1 MKAKKTLALLMAGL
15 MAISASACSSS
26 GDGGTSSQASSGGS
40 SAAASGE
47 SSGPQEERGSITA
60 TVYDRGNVPTSE
72 GTTEDNRW
80 TKWINENG
88 PVDVTFVAIPRT
100 GSGEKLNV
108 LFASGTAPDLIFE
121 YAPSVKTPLYQQK
134 QLMPIDDMIEN
145 YSTNYKAL
153 TEQYPELLKAGKM
166 DDGQTYQFGRI
177 NSIRPIRGV
186 AIRKDWL
193 DKLGLDV
200 PVTLDDYYNVMKA
213 FVEQDPDGNGQDDT
227 LGMAIAYRASETF
240 DQMIPGGVYGIVDG
254 QYQYT
259 WDRLQTRLEFKK
271 KLYDEGLIDKE
282 YMTDKNGA
290 RAMQD
295 FVTGKVGIFPWLI
308 TYDQFLKKEFVT
320 LKENV
325 PEAEIEFIPYP
336 ETPWGVTYMPTL
348 QNPVQMTA
356 VVNAACK
363 DPESVMK
370 YVDFACSK
378 EFAQVIKYGIE
389 GEHYEL
395 VDGKAVISDQD
406 KYNNEVSY
414 NVDLGMLTNAFD
426 TEELQAAYAGF
437 DVTTPLGLEGYELY
451 CQAMETYLNPDYEYS
466 DFSHSEH
473 MPQLPKDLQTVN
485 ANINLNDIYDKAV
498 VSGDSYTVEQAIS
511 DAQAAWE
518 QAGGDQI
525 LEWYQNWYE
534 TEAQDA
540 FSAEDMINMMIDQ
553 DYVGFLEEEKATLE
567 GGADASSEAAES
579 SAAESSTA
587 ESSAEESSASA
598 AE

>member
-145 YSTNYKAL
+145 YSTTYKAL
-153 TEQYPELLKAGKM
+153 LEQYPDLRKAGTM
-166 DDGQTYQFGRI
+166 DDGQLYQFGRVQRI
-177 NSIRPIRGV
+177 IPKRCV

-227 LGMAIAYRASETF
+227 LGMAISYRASETF

-271 KLYDEGLIDKE
+271 KLYDENMIDKE

-290 RAMQD
+290 RATQS
-295 FVTGKVGIFPWLI
+295 FVTGKTGIYPWLVD
-308 TYDQFLKKEFVT
+308 YQQFLKTDYKT

-325 PEAEIEFIPYP
+325 PEAEIIFIDYP

-378 EFAQVIKYGIE
+378 EFAQALKYGVE

-395 VDGKAVISDQD
+395 VDGKAVTIDQD
-406 KYNNEVSY
+406 KYTNEVAY
-414 NVDLGMLTNAFD
+414 NVDLMMLTYDAD
-426 TEELQAAYAGF
+426 WLDLQPDYAGF
-437 DVTTPLGLEGYELY
+437 KVDDPFEREGYELY
-451 CQAMETYLNPDYEYS
+451 CQAMETYLDPNLEYA
-466 DFSHSEH
+466 DFAISEH
-473 MPQLPKDLQTVN
+473 MPQLPKDLQTIN
-485 ANINLNDIYDKAV
+485 ANINLNDYYDKAV
-498 VSGDSYTVEQAIS
+498 VSGEEYTVEQAIN
-511 DAQAAWE
+511 DAKAAWE
-518 QAGGDQI
+518 QGGGDQI

-534 TEAQDA
+534 TESENA
-540 FSAEDMINMMIDQ
+540 FSAEDAIAMMVEQ
-553 DYVGFLEEEKATLE
+553 DYVGELEAERATLE